1 MKILIKV
8 LTVALCVAALSF
20 GAIIDDFSVGQALV
34 SDSTVGPPG
43 TYSTV
48 AIGGGVNRTIGALL
62 QLGTASASTEVSGGV
77 FLGSMASTADGQTSS
92 FYANPALWD
101 LSSPFITGL
110 TLDVISVEGYTGGAL
125 TFSISDGVNTATY
138 NMAVPTT
145 GPVLAPFA
153 GFTGG
158 VVNLAAITEL
168 GFTFDNTLAQDVT
181 LDNFATNIVP
191 EPGTYAMMAA
201 GLLGLFAIRRKIA

>member
-1 MKILIKV
+1 
-8 LTVALCVAALSF
+8 
-20 GAIIDDFSVGQALV
+20 
-34 SDSTVGPPG
+34 
-43 TYSTV
+43 
-48 AIGGGVNRTIGALL
+48 
-62 QLGTASASTEVSGGV
+62 
-77 FLGSMASTADGQTSS
+77 
-92 FYANPALWD
+92 
-101 LSSPFITGL
+101 
-110 TLDVISVEGYTGGAL
+110 
-125 TFSISDGVNTATY
+125 
-138 NMAVPTT
+138 MAVPTT